1 MFSKGDL
8 IRCTTDGDIGVV
20 LSTSTEI
27 RKMYIYWFFDGFRR
41 ESMHPMQDDP
51 MQDDLFEVISPTKE
65 KQ

>member
-41 ESMHPMQDDP
+41 AYIQCRMIQCRMIC
-51 MQDDLFEVISPTKE
+51 LK
-65 KQ
+65 